1 MSVDTNIKPVLVLED
16 IEAGSIRIWLKNVLE
31 ATDDQA
37 IKELDWK
44 PAVGRYLVRG
54 KYAYIRW
61 ANKDDPERTL
71 IDLARELRTIASET
85 DIKHLPDYAPPS
97 TTELAEAAKQIDD
110 AKAEL
115 SDSDRITY
123 ISEENGTIDF
133 NLAVSWS
140 GEELSDLLV
149 RETTKFE
156 KMPMNLIVKRPDYLG
171 VSKWE
176 FRHGRRPISARI
188 EHDSWLADFQ
198 ERKID
203 IRPGDALKCLVT
215 IEHAYGFDN
224 ELVSET
230 YTVTEVE
237 AVLEN
242 QIRQASLLEDEG
254 LMSRGKYSSLE
265 EARNADQIDQF
276 CKEHPS
282 EGDKDR
288 FAKLLSAMARKR
300 PATDRTSDPDSS
312 AC

>member
-1 MSVDTNIKPVLVLED
+1 MSEVRVTTRRPSAPDDADFAIEIDFKKGSGSPQRVFRAADKMVQALQRVDEALCVSVDTNIKPVLVLED

-254 LMSRGKYSSLE
+254 
-265 EARNADQIDQF
+265 
-276 CKEHPS
+276 
-282 EGDKDR
+282 
-288 FAKLLSAMARKR
+288 
-300 PATDRTSDPDSS
+300 
-312 AC
+312 